1 MALSDLD
8 RNLLKRCLTRGPRHW
23 EDFVDRFL
31 GLVIHV
37 VNHSAQSRSIRLSE
51 QDREDLVS
59 EVFLAIVHDDFAVL
73 RRFRGESSLATYL
86 TVVARR
92 LVIREL
98 LQRKTPASLN
108 DVPEPAISNGGH
120 NNSPEE
126 RISSR
131 EEVERLLQKL
141 NGSEADVVRLYHL
154 EGKSYQEISSR
165 VGMPENSIGPT
176 LSRARAKCA
185 KPAPAGRNKNLSLRE
200 RWDDVVPV
208 RAHSVGDGTGSMP
221 EKPISNSRGLS
232 PSPAR

>member
-1 MALSDLD
+1 VALSDLD
-8 RNLLKRCLTRGPRHW
+8 RNLLKRCLTRAPRAW

-86 TVVARR
+86 TVIARR

-98 LQRKTPASLN
+98 LQRKSPASLN
-108 DVPEPAISNGGH
+108 DMPEPAATNGGH

-176 LSRARAKCA
+176 LSRARAKM
-185 KPAPAGRNKNLSLRE
+185 RE
-200 RWDDVVPV
+200 
-208 RAHSVGDGTGSMP
+208 ASASGQ
-221 EKPISNSRGLS
+221 
-232 PSPAR
+232 